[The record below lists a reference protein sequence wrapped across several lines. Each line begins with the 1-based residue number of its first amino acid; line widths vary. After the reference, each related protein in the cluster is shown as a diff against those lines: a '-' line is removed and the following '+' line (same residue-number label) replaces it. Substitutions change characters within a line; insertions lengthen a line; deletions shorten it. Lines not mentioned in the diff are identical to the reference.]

1 MFYLFDFN
9 KHLIII
15 GTDKMHYGGIYM
27 NRPNAPWL
35 KFFGDIP
42 ETIEYPQGSMYE
54 AIKYAYDNNLYN
66 NAKNDAYVF
75 QGKSTSHKQFFDKID
90 AVAKAFTAIGITAGD
105 KVTICM
111 PNAPQGVDAFYALNR
126 ISAVPAMIHPLS
138 AAGEIT
144 FYIENSQSKA
154 IVVLDMFYEKV
165 LEALKDVER
174 PVKVIV
180 ARIKDELPFPLNLLY
195 PLTVKD
201 KPAPLPADN
210 SDVISWA
217 DFIAGGKAVKSLPET
232 FPSKDDTAVI
242 LFSGGTTGTSK
253 GIELTNMN
261 MNALGYQVSNAAGF
275 SMENLRM
282 FSVMPLFHGF
292 GLGVGV
298 HTAMVCSATCIL
310 IPQFTIKTYA
320 KDVLKYKPNVIVGVP
335 TLYEAL
341 LRSDGFDGADL
352 SFLKGVFCG
361 GDSLSVELKKKVD
374 KFLTDHKAKVQIR
387 EGYGTT
393 ECVTASCLTPFD
405 FFREGSIGIPFPDTY
420 YQVVDPKND
429 TEVPYGTEG
438 EICICGPTVMK
449 GYLDNA
455 AETASTLRT
464 HADGN
469 VWLHTGDLGTMDEDG
484 FIYYKQRLKRL
495 IIVSGFNVYPSQVEN
510 TIDAHPDVLL
520 SCAIG
525 IPDPYKMHKVKAFV
539 VLRPGVEPSDKIKE
553 EILEHCRKNIS
564 KYAMPREIEFRSELP
579 KTLVGKVAYRQL
591 EEEEEAKLKAQENE

>member
-1 MFYLFDFN
+1 MMT
-9 KHLIII
+9 K
-15 GTDKMHYGGIYM
+15 
-27 NRPNAPWL
+27 PNAPWL
-35 KFFGDIP
+35 KFYGDMP
-42 ETIEYPQGSMYE
+42 HTIDYPQGSMYE
-54 AIKYAYDNNLYN
+54 AIKLAYEEHLYDNAY
-66 NAKNDAYVF
+66 KNCAYQF
-75 QGKSTSHKQFFDKID
+75 QGKKTSYPEFFKKID
-90 AVAKAFTAIGITAGD
+90 RVAKAFRAIGIEEGD

-111 PNAPQGVDAFYALNR
+111 PNAPQGIDAFYALNR
-126 ISAVPAMIHPLS
+126 IGAVPAMIHPLS

-144 FYIENSQSKA
+144 FYVTNSHSKA

-165 LEALKDVER
+165 LEALEKVDY

-180 ARIKDELPFPLNLLY
+180 ARIQDELPFPLNLLY
-195 PLTVKD
+195 PLTQKK
-201 KPAPLPADN
+201 KPAPLPEDN
-210 SDVISWA
+210 EAVISWNR
-217 DFIAGGKAVKSLPET
+217 FIAGGSKIKSLPDT
-232 FPSKDDTAVI
+232 YPSKDDTAVI

-253 GIELTNMN
+253 GIELTNLN
-261 MNALGYQVSNAAGF
+261 MNALGYEVAGGAGF
-275 SMENLRM
+275 TMNGLRM

-292 GLGVGV
+292 GLGVGI
-298 HTAMVCSATCIL
+298 HTALADGGTCIL
-310 IPQFTIKTYA
+310 IPQFTVKTYA
-320 KDVLKYKPNVIVGVP
+320 RDVLKYKPNVIVGVP
-335 TLYEAL
+335 TLFEAL

-352 SFLKGVFCG
+352 SFLRGVFCG

-374 KFLTDHKAKVQIR
+374 AFLTEHNSKVQIR

-393 ECVTASCLTPFD
+393 ECVTASCLTPFG
-405 FFREGSIGIPFPDTY
+405 FFREGSIGIPLPDNY
-420 YQVVDPKND
+420 YQIVDPKND

-438 EICICGPTVMK
+438 EICIYSPTVMK

-455 AETASTLRT
+455 EETAATLRR
-464 HADGN
+464 HKDGLT
-469 VWLHTGDLGTMDEDG
+469 WLHTGDLGVMDEDG
-484 FIYYKQRLKRL
+484 FIYYKQRMKRL

-564 KYAMPREIEFRSELP
+564 KYAMPREIEFRTELP

-591 EEEEEAKLKAQENE
+591 EEEEEAKLKNAENNDENKD

>member
-1 MFYLFDFN
+1 MN
-9 KHLIII
+9 K
-15 GTDKMHYGGIYM
+15 
-27 NRPNAPWL
+27 PNAPWL
-35 KFFGDIP
+35 KYFGDIP

-54 AIKYAYDNNLYN
+54 AIRYAYDNHLN
-66 NAKNDAYVF
+66 NNGYKNAAYIF
-75 QGKSTSHKQFFDKID
+75 QGKETSYPQFFKKID
-90 AVAKAFTAIGITAGD
+90 SVAKAFKAIGIERGD

-111 PNAPQGVDAFYALNR
+111 PNAPQGIDAFYALNR
-126 ISAVPAMIHPLS
+126 IGAVPAMIHPLS

-144 FYIENSQSKA
+144 FYITNSKSKA

-165 LEALKDVER
+165 LEALEKVDY

-210 SDVISWA
+210 KDVISWN
-217 DFIAGGKAVKSLPET
+217 DFIAGGKKIKTLPEEY
-232 FPSKDDTAVI
+232 PAKDDTAVI

-275 SMENLRM
+275 PMEGLRM

-292 GLGVGV
+292 GLGVGI
-298 HTAMVCSATCIL
+298 HTALVCAATCVL

-320 KDVLKYKPNVIVGVP
+320 KDVRKYKPNVIVGVP
-335 TLYEAL
+335 TLFEAL

-352 SFLKGVFCG
+352 SFLRGVFCG
-361 GDSLSVELKKKVD
+361 GDSLSIELKKKVD
-374 KFLTDHKAKVQIR
+374 AFLIDHNAKVQIR

-420 YQVVDPKND
+420 YQIVDPKND
-429 TEVPYGTEG
+429 TELPYGEEG

-455 AETASTLRT
+455 AETASTLRR

-469 VWLHTGDLGTMDEDG
+469 LWLHTGDLGIMDEDG
-484 FIYYKQRLKRL
+484 FVYYKQRMKRL
-495 IIVSGFNVYPSQVEN
+495 IVVSGFNVYPSQVEN

-525 IPDPYKMHKVKAFV
+525 VPDPYKMHKVKAFV
-539 VLRPGVEPSDKIKE
+539 VLRPGVEPTDEIKE
-553 EILEHCRKNIS
+553 QILEHCRKNIS
-564 KYAMPREIEFRSELP
+564 RYAMPREIEFRTELP

-591 EEEEEAKLKAQENE
+591 EEEEEAKIKAAEAEAKAENENKE

>member
-1 MFYLFDFN
+1 MTTP
-9 KHLIII
+9 K
-15 GTDKMHYGGIYM
+15 
-27 NRPNAPWL
+27 APWL
-35 KFFGDIP
+35 KYFGDIP
-42 ETIEYPQGSMYE
+42 ATLEYPQGSMYE
-54 AIKYAYDNNLYN
+54 AIKNGCENNIN
-66 NAKNDAYVF
+66 NNGGFKNTAYVF
-75 QGKSTSHKQFFDKID
+75 QGKKTNYREFFNKID
-90 AVAKAFTAIGITAGD
+90 TTAKAFKAIGIGKGD

-138 AAGEIT
+138 AEGEIK
-144 FYIENSQSKA
+144 FYVTNSNSKA
-154 IVVLDMFYEKV
+154 VLVLDMFYEKV
-165 LEALKDVER
+165 LRALEDVEY

-180 ARIKDELPFPLNLLY
+180 ARIQDALPFPLNMLY
-195 PLTVKD
+195 PLTVKE

-210 SDVISWA
+210 SNVIGWN
-217 DFIAGGKAVKSLPET
+217 DFIAGAKTVKSLPEEY
-232 FPSKDDTAVI
+232 PGKDDTAVI
-242 LFSGGTTGTSK
+242 LFSGGTTGVSK

-261 MNALGYQVSNAAGF
+261 MNALGYEVQAGAGF
-275 SMENLRM
+275 TMTGLRM

-298 HTAMVCSATCIL
+298 HTALTAGATCIL

-335 TLYEAL
+335 TLFEAL
-341 LRSDGFDGADL
+341 LRSDGFANADL

-374 KFLTDHKAKVQIR
+374 AFLKEHKSTVQIR

-405 FFREGSIGIPFPDTY
+405 YFREGSIGIPFPDIY
-420 YQVVDPKND
+420 YQIVDPKND

-438 EICICGPTVMK
+438 EICIMGPTVMK

-455 AETASTLRT
+455 AETASTLRR

-469 VWLHTGDLGTMDEDG
+469 LWLHTGDLGTMDEDG

-495 IIVSGFNVYPSQVEN
+495 IVVSGFNVYPSQVEN

-525 IPDPYKMHKVKAFV
+525 VPDPYKMHKVKAFV

-564 KYAMPREIEFRSELP
+564 KHAMPREIEFRTELP

-591 EEEEEAKLKAQENE
+591 EEEEEAKIKAQEENQ